1 MMTRSRIQLGR
12 VCVLLGAA
20 VLWGAPATAQLNPKE
35 PPSEIRGLEVKE
47 QLGARVPLGLTFKDS
62 TGAPVPLSKYF
73 ASGKPVIL
81 VLGYYDCPLVC
92 PLVLERLQASLGKLD
107 YTVGENFNVVYVS
120 FDPENTTEM
129 AAQYRRDAIESYV
142 AAGHER
148 TQRME
153 AGWAFHTSEPSQM
166 RPLADAVGYEYRFL
180 PESGEYSHPVSL
192 IFLSG
197 EGVVS
202 RYIYGFDYNPKDVK
216 LSLLE
221 ASQGAIAQSLGDR
234 LLWFC
239 YHYDPKTGRY
249 SLAAFRV
256 MQAGALITATF
267 MGTLILVLKL
277 GERGRRR
284 RRAGRALAADMNEQT
299 PRGVAMAGQRA

>member
-1 MMTRSRIQLGR
+1 MPRSRFHPGR
-12 VCVLLGAA
+12 VFGLLAA
-20 VLWGAPATAQLNPKE
+20 AAMAAPATAQLNPKE
-35 PPSEIRGLEVKE
+35 PPSEIRGLEVEEK
-47 QLGARVPLGLTFKDS
+47 LGARVPLGLTFNDW
-62 TGAPVPLSKYF
+62 TGSPAPLSKYF

-107 YTVGENFNVVYVS
+107 YTVGTDFNVVYVS

-129 AAQYRRDAIESYV
+129 AARYRRDAIESYA

-148 TQRME
+148 TARIE
-153 AGWAFHTSEPSQM
+153 AGWAFHTSQPSQV

-180 PESGEYSHPVSL
+180 PESGEYSHPVAL
-192 IFLSG
+192 VFLSG

-202 RYIYGFDYNPKDVK
+202 RYIYGFDYDPKDVK

-256 MQAGALITATF
+256 MQAGAVVTMTVV
-267 MGTLILVLKL
+267 GTLILALKL

-284 RRAGRALAADMNEQT
+284 RRAGQPRTADMSEQT
-299 PRGVAMAGQRA
+299 PRGVAMAGHRA